1 MIVRAILAGL
11 AIVLLE
17 PVPIAAQEPTAVEI
31 EVNPS
36 SIDTTLGQTE
46 RVEVVVTNTSSESV
60 GTLAVHIDITDPDGE
75 SSVDPEDW
83 TPTLTREVGGLE
95 PGESKSVIWSV
106 QPISNG
112 TFSMYAVALVSGSV
126 DIAVSNAVTVR
137 VASKRTLNPE
147 GILPVAVASPLVVG
161 TLLILNLRRSS
172 ALRRGR
178 KA

>member
-1 MIVRAILAGL
+1 MIVRPILAGF
-11 AIVLLE
+11 AIVLS
-17 PVPIAAQEPTAVEI
+17 VPLSVAAQAPAAVEI
-31 EVNPS
+31 AVNPG

-46 RVEVVVTNTSSESV
+46 RVEVVVTNTSSGPV
-60 GTLAVHIDITDPDGE
+60 GTLAVHIDITDPAGE

-83 TPTLTREVGGLE
+83 TLTQEVGGLE
-95 PGESKSVIWSV
+95 PGESRSVIWSV

-126 DIAVSNAVTVR
+126 DVAVSNAVTVR
-137 VASKRTLNPE
+137 VASRRTLNPE
-147 GILPVAVASPLVVG
+147 GILPVAVASPIVVG
-161 TLLILNLRRSS
+161 ALLILNLRRSS

>member
-1 MIVRAILAGL
+1 MIVRPILAGF
-11 AIVLLE
+11 AIVLS
-17 PVPIAAQEPTAVEI
+17 VPLSVAAQAPAAVEI
-31 EVNPS
+31 AVNPG

-46 RVEVVVTNTSSESV
+46 RVEVVVTNTSSGPV
-60 GTLAVHIDITDPDGE
+60 GTLAVHIDITDPAGE

-83 TPTLTREVGGLE
+83 TPTLTQEVGGLE
-95 PGESKSVIWSV
+95 PGESRSVIWSV

-126 DIAVSNAVTVR
+126 DVAVSNAVTVR
-137 VASKRTLNPE
+137 VASRRTLNPE
-147 GILPVAVASPLVVG
+147 GILPVAVASPIVVG